1 LRKIVQ
7 AQDVFR
13 ALPNDLNLLCKVNLS
28 PITFS
33 RTILKW
39 KSIEQSVIDYQHM
52 PPRPY
57 LFSFELYILNVTP
70 NRLRSNLFAEKA
82 LSILKIGSFGDK

>member
-52 PPRPY
+52 P
-57 LFSFELYILNVTP
+57 
-70 NRLRSNLFAEKA
+70 KA
-82 LSILKIGSFGDK
+82 LSFQLRIVYFERHPKPIKKQPLCRKSVVNLNDWKFWRQV